1 MIDTES
7 VSATLPKPDH
17 INGAYDDYTV
27 ADIEW
32 IAFQFQI
39 VGEVSVAPF
48 PGKGNINLHTYEVS
62 AGSHQYL
69 LQKVNS
75 AVFTMP
81 HRVMNSM
88 LASIEAQADALKNK
102 SPDLGWVPI
111 ELVPTNN
118 GRPYLDLTDA
128 HGSNVWRLMVKIPE
142 ALSLKSLAEVKDR
155 DKQLALAYEVGRGM
169 AIYSDLT
176 AGIDPHQVEGALP
189 GYRNTAI
196 YYSQFH
202 SVCLENR
209 SLDQAFPLMPSDPI
223 DRAST
228 EAHFLVEA
236 DPATFQARMTDP
248 ELLPF
253 IALAKEKEPFAMA
266 LWDAVRNGTIRH
278 TLIHGDTKLEN
289 FLFDE
294 TTGRVKSLV
303 DLDTIMSFT
312 WLADWGDCLRSMVNV
327 AGEKETDLSK
337 VQVDEGIFEAV
348 AKGFLTSATQVTQAE
363 IALMVSSIQAITL
376 ELGLRFLTDYLR
388 GDTYFRLAESD
399 PADLNKTRALVQL
412 TLYQRLS
419 LFAEGAEKIISQY
432 SSKPQK

>member
-1 MIDTES
+1 MIDSES
-7 VSATLPKPDH
+7 VFATLPKPDH

-32 IAFQFQI
+32 IACQFQI

-62 AGSHQYL
+62 VEDSKYL

-88 LASIEAQADALKNK
+88 LASIEAQVAALKTK
-102 SPDLGWVPI
+102 SNDLGWVPI
-111 ELVPTNN
+111 ELVPTTS
-118 GRPYLDLTDA
+118 GQPYLDLTDA

-142 ALSLKSLAEVKDR
+142 SISFKSLAEVEDR
-155 DKQLALAYEVGRGM
+155 EKQLALAYEVGRGM

-176 AGIDPHQVEGALP
+176 AGIEPSQVEGALP

-196 YYSQFH
+196 YYAQFH
-202 SVCLENR
+202 SVCSENR
-209 SLDQAFPLMPSDPI
+209 TIDQALALMPVDPI

-236 DPATFQARMTDP
+236 DPATYHQRMSDP
-248 ELLPF
+248 DLVPF
-253 IALAKEKEPFAMA
+253 IVLAKEKEPFAMA
-266 LWDAVRNGTIRH
+266 LWDAVRDGTIRH

-289 FLFDE
+289 FLFDQS
-294 TTGRVKSLV
+294 TGRVKSLV
-303 DLDTIMSFT
+303 DLDTTMAFT

-348 AKGFLTSATQVTQAE
+348 AKGFLTSATQVTQPE
-363 IALMVSSIQAITL
+363 IARMVSSIQAITL

-399 PADLNKTRALVQL
+399 PPDLNKTRALVQL
-412 TLYQRLS
+412 TLYQRMS
-419 LFAEGAEKIISQY
+419 NFSGRAEKIITQY
-432 SSKPQK
+432 ASAPTK